1 MLKNINEFDKAK
13 ELIDLM
19 LASSNLDEYEEY
31 WKEFLHKLD
40 KGFNK
45 LDDLF
50 KNDKRVREIIDSI
63 KTARKSD
70 PLIAYLMQARNSDEH
85 SVRQIAKRVEG
96 HTKISGG
103 VGGGKI
109 ILITEGNVEIEFAVD
124 RLNVIP
130 KGTFEGGKLP
140 TNVINRGRQYDPPSI
155 CSGVKIN
162 TQIPHAIAAIG
173 LTFYNKKI
181 FQIERLISSHPFS

>member
-1 MLKNINEFDKAK
+1 MLKNINKFDKAK
-13 ELIDLM
+13 KLIDLM
-19 LASSNLDEYEEY
+19 LASSNLDEYEGH

-50 KNDKRVREIIDSI
+50 KNDNRVREVIDSI

-109 ILITEGNVEIEFAVD
+109 I
-124 RLNVIP
+124 

-140 TNVINRGRQYDPPSI
+140 TNLITEGNVEIELAVDRLNIIPVINRGRQYDPPLI